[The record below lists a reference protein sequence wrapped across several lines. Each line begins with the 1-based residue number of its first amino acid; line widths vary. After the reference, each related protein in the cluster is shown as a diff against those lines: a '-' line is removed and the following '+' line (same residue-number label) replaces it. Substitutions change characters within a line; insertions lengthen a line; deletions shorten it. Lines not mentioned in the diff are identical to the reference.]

1 MSYMDM
7 PGGPTR
13 VEQLRFRPLEAGWT
27 RAGRP
32 PGLAEGQVH
41 VWRTTLASND
51 PALLTPDERERA
63 RRFADP
69 AAFVAGRTLLRRTLA
84 AYGETPPHDVT
95 LAYDALGK
103 PRLAS
108 PSPLRFNLAHA
119 GELVLLAVASGL
131 EVGIDVEAMAPV
143 ADLDAVARLS
153 LTPRELDRL
162 APLTGPERDA
172 AFIRIWCCKEA
183 WGKWRGDGVAQLLD
197 VEVEIEPGPGPGPG
211 AGLWM
216 LPLGSAYAGALA
228 APGAAA
234 VQLLDPS

>member
-1 MSYMDM
+1 M
-7 PGGPTR
+7 PPLVTTPVGR
-13 VEQLRFRPLEAGWT
+13 LQFRPLDAAWT
-27 RAGRP
+27 PAARAPELGD
-32 PGLAEGQVH
+32 GHAH
-41 VWRTTLASND
+41 VWRATLASAD

-63 RRFADP
+63 RRLADA

-84 AYGETPPHDVT
+84 AYGEMAPHDVA
-95 LAYDALGK
+95 LAYDDLGK

-108 PSPLRFNLAHA
+108 PSRLRFNLAHA
-119 GELVLLAVASGL
+119 GDLVLLAVANGL

-143 ADLDAVARLS
+143 PDLDAVTGLS

-162 APLTGPERDA
+162 APLTGADRNA

-183 WGKWRGDGVAQLLD
+183 WGKWRGDGVARLLD
-197 VEVEIEPGPGPGPG
+197 VEVEIESGPG
-211 AGLWM
+211 AGWWM

-234 VQLLDPS
+234 VQLLVSS